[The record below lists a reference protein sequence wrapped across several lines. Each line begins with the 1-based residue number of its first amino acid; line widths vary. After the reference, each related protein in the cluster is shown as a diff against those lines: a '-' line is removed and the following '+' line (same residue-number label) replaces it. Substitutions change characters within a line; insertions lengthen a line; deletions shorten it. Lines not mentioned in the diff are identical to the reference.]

1 MGYPDISSLICR
13 NLPLPCPREVL
24 PQPVGIT
31 LSQCVLIACL
41 FIIRLLELLD
51 VLRAYYPPG
60 TLTGRAGESHSSFI
74 STFIK
79 MCAPMVKHCLCLIK
93 LWWCTFQTWLFLL
106 GGYLKCIFEPSLSSR
121 LETGITIQ
129 ETGLRTNSYGC
140 WGEGPE
146 S

>member
-1 MGYPDISSLICR
+1 MGYPNISSSICR
-13 NLPLPCPREVL
+13 NLPLPCPGEVL

-60 TLTGRAGESHSSFI
+60 TFTGRTGESHSSFI

-79 MCAPMVKHCLCLIK
+79 MCAPMVKHGFCLIK
-93 LWWCTFQTWLFLL
+93 L
-106 GGYLKCIFEPSLSSR
+106 
-121 LETGITIQ
+121 
-129 ETGLRTNSYGC
+129 
-140 WGEGPE
+140 
-146 S
+146 